1 MEKIKINDM
10 QTKGVVFI
18 VKYQSYDTKIGAV
31 GLEQE
36 ATLNINFNAISIT
49 YLKNEV
55 GIGGTVL
62 VEIKNKPKNPLNESE
77 GFWVNI
83 TKVDMTS
90 GIKGGVEG
98 KFITESE
105 KIVDNDIARREYVDA
120 PQTNLMSA
128 KDVSITAQCLTK
140 CYGYGSDRSPQDI
153 LEAYRFFVL
162 ELENNG

>member
-36 ATLNINFNAISIT
+36 ATLNINFNAISIA

-55 GIGGTVL
+55 GIGGTVS

-90 GIKGGVEG
+90 GVKGEIPVTDEIGNN
-98 KFITESE
+98 IPT
-105 KIVDNDIARREYVDA
+105 
-120 PQTNLMSA
+120 PQAGLMSQREIGMCAGGMLKCYYYNHTA
-128 KDVSITAQCLTK
+128 KDNEE
-140 CYGYGSDRSPQDI
+140 I
-153 LEAYRFFVL
+153 LERYRAFVL